1 MPAGLDLASSP
12 PASFPPTLFRDDS
25 DLIARLKKRE
35 PEALGDVYDR
45 YGHLAFA
52 LILHIVKDRAIAEEI
67 LAASFLVL
75 WNRIHRYPQNRGGLG
90 LWLLAIARDRAV
102 YRLRAG
108 ENWYTLPNQVS
119 AENTPAVFI
128 EPRVREHA
136 PEEIRRLRNAF
147 VQCKEIFCILLEL
160 AYFEGLSV
168 SELAARLEESVET
181 VEAWL
186 RAALD
191 GLHPE

>member
-1 MPAGLDLASSP
+1 MPAGLDVATSLPAP
-12 PASFPPTLFRDDS
+12 PPFGLFRDDS
-25 DLIARLKKRE
+25 DLIPKLKKRE

-45 YGHLAFA
+45 YGLLTFA

-75 WNRIHRYPQNRGGLG
+75 WNRIQRYPYNRGSLG

-102 YRLRAG
+102 HRLRAG
-108 ENWYTLPNQVS
+108 ESWYTLPNRVC
-119 AENTPAVFI
+119 AENTPSLFI
-128 EPRVREHA
+128 ETRVQEHA

-168 SELAARLEESVET
+168 SELAARLDEPVET

-186 RAALD
+186 RTALD
-191 GLHPE
+191 GLHP

>member
-1 MPAGLDLASSP
+1 MPAGLDLATSLP
-12 PASFPPTLFRDDS
+12 PPPLALFRDDS

-35 PEALGDVYDR
+35 PEALGEVYER
-45 YGHLAFA
+45 YGNLTFA
-52 LILHIVKDRAIAEEI
+52 LILHIVKDRPVAEEI

-75 WNRIHRYPQNRGGLG
+75 WNRIHRYSQSRGSLG

-102 YRLRAG
+102 HRVRAG
-108 ENWYTLPNQVS
+108 ESWYTSPNRVS
-119 AENTPAVFI
+119 AENTPTLFI
-128 EPRVREHA
+128 EPPVREHS

-168 SELAARLEESVET
+168 SELAGRLEEPVET
-181 VEAWL
+181 VETWL
-186 RAALD
+186 RTALE
-191 GLHPE
+191 GLHS